1 MFCFRALI
9 MEQILE
15 AMKEIL
21 VKTHFLDD
29 GASGLYPATLRFKL
43 ETYRWSILSIDG
55 YSAKKISLLGKIIAK
70 KSPIFH
76 FQEWK
81 SIQICTFLGKNC
93 QNLHF
98 FGGKNRTK
106 LHFFGKNLTKFA
118 LFSVKISLI
127 NIYTRFPLYFY
138 FSRIFTYDF
147 VTFNIL
153 LELRFTPTHQKMQR
167 NITRTN
173 WDTTYEFQTCIKMI
187 LASGESF
194 IAKNTFAGRK
204 KVGTNSSGSLPILT
218 LAFWLMLKLMVAW
231 PMLMWIFS
239 L

>member
-1 MFCFRALI
+1 M
-9 MEQILE
+9 
-15 AMKEIL
+15 
-21 VKTHFLDD
+21 
-29 GASGLYPATLRFKL
+29 
-43 ETYRWSILSIDG
+43 SIDG

-81 SIQICTFLGKNC
+81 SIQICTFLGKN
-93 QNLHF
+93 
-98 FGGKNRTK
+98 
-106 LHFFGKNLTKFA
+106 LTKFA

-127 NIYTRFPLYFY
+127 NIYTHFPLYFY

-231 PMLMWIFS
+231 PMLM
-239 L
+239 

>member
-1 MFCFRALI
+1 MFNFVHRWIFCQKNFPVGQNNCEKVPYFSL
-9 MEQILE
+9 
-15 AMKEIL
+15 
-21 VKTHFLDD
+21 
-29 GASGLYPATLRFKL
+29 SGVEK
-43 ETYRWSILSIDG
+43 
-55 YSAKKISLLGKIIAK
+55 YS
-70 KSPIFH
+70 
-76 FQEWK
+76 
-81 SIQICTFLGKNC
+81 
-93 QNLHF
+93 NLHF
-98 FGGKNRTK
+98 FGEKLSKFTLFLGKNRTK

-231 PMLMWIFS
+231 PMLM
-239 L
+239 